1 LSNLVD
7 LAKILPDNVSA
18 VFASVRDPNNAD
30 PNYIDVCAVDVLKLI
45 DMLTNNGTLTKERR
59 LELIASFNKIGDR
72 QDSTSNEVS
81 EPKLAQ
87 LRKDIVRIAN
97 EIKPGNGA
105 ELLQTIG
112 RQQIL
117 QAKADMLRPE
127 NKGIKLGLDLGD
139 ISDVSQLI
147 TALGVVDAV
156 CFNAQAGLNEK
167 YFKEIDS
174 ARSKAVVEHKISKD
188 CVFAISI
195 PADMEQKEADAIA
208 ELAKRYNIEV
218 RVAANTID
226 DLAKRANTI
235 SNSNAGVVVNDNAV
249 AEEVKKTGKGSMLVA
264 AFPNDGKKVTRMNI
278 KSNNTD
284 VITSILTM
292 AKEVLVQTPEAQFNA
307 GSHDGET
314 MSEILLTHPE
324 GSAVMLGNNT
334 LRRHMQLLRGII
346 GGGNVEDEG
355 FTAQVISGVR
365 HGFINN
371 AAEPVAN
378 CGRRCWYKVIEMA
391 EGKNDRE
398 LAEMVYGFAYAVVRN
413 ALMSAVLP
421 QYQKDGAWV
430 QEHLAE
436 GNVLVEGYIAGL
448 TVDEMKDGRT
458 ATERVPSHDAADMRE
473 LMAGHTE
480 QNVVDA
486 VSIRFKRPFVL
497 CDDNFAGREDFLA
510 LAAKIELGLL
520 KAELNQPKVDL
531 QQAGQEN
538 AELFAAVLR
547 AG

>member
-1 LSNLVD
+1 
-7 LAKILPDNVSA
+7 
-18 VFASVRDPNNAD
+18 
-30 PNYIDVCAVDVLKLI
+30 
-45 DMLTNNGTLTKERR
+45 
-59 LELIASFNKIGDR
+59 
-72 QDSTSNEVS
+72 
-81 EPKLAQ
+81 
-87 LRKDIVRIAN
+87 
-97 EIKPGNGA
+97 
-105 ELLQTIG
+105 
-112 RQQIL
+112 
-117 QAKADMLRPE
+117 
-127 NKGIKLGLDLGD
+127 
-139 ISDVSQLI
+139 
-147 TALGVVDAV
+147 
-156 CFNAQAGLNEK
+156 
-167 YFKEIDS
+167 
-174 ARSKAVVEHKISKD
+174 
-188 CVFAISI
+188 
-195 PADMEQKEADAIA
+195 
-208 ELAKRYNIEV
+208 
-218 RVAANTID
+218 
-226 DLAKRANTI
+226 
-235 SNSNAGVVVNDNAV
+235 
-249 AEEVKKTGKGSMLVA
+249 
-264 AFPNDGKKVTRMNI
+264 
-278 KSNNTD
+278 
-284 VITSILTM
+284 
-292 AKEVLVQTPEAQFNA
+292 
-307 GSHDGET
+307 
-314 MSEILLTHPE
+314 
-324 GSAVMLGNNT
+324 
-334 LRRHMQLLRGII
+334 
-346 GGGNVEDEG
+346 
-355 FTAQVISGVR
+355 
-365 HGFINN
+365 
-371 AAEPVAN
+371 
-378 CGRRCWYKVIEMA
+378 MA